1 MSELK
6 NRIRQTLNELHAE
19 LDNVEEVD
27 PEIRSLLL
35 QASQEI
41 DDKIKPTE
49 DEDAV
54 EVAAGEED
62 TEPDSLNDRLA
73 EAARHFE
80 ETHPTLSGIISTL
93 ANGLSQLGI

>member
-1 MSELK
+1 MSELR

-19 LDNVEEVD
+19 LDNVEQVD

-41 DDKIKPTE
+41 DDKIKPADQEGTSE
-49 DEDAV
+49 AV
-54 EVAAGEED
+54 SQEEGA
-62 TEPDSLNDRLA
+62 ESDSLNDRLA
-73 EAARHFE
+73 DAARHFE
-80 ETHPTLSGIISTL
+80 ESHPTLSGIISTL

>member
-6 NRIRQTLNELHAE
+6 NRIRRTLSELHAE
-19 LDNVEEVD
+19 LDNVDEVD

-41 DDKIKPTE
+41 DDKIAA
-49 DEDAV
+49 DA
-54 EVAAGEED
+54 AEEEG

-80 ETHPTLSGIISTL
+80 ESHPTLSGIISTL